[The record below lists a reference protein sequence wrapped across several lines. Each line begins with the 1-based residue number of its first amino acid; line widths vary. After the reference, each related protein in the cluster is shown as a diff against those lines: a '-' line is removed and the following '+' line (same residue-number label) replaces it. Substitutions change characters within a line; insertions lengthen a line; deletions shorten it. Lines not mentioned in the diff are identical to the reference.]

1 MCFVF
6 GFTFASVHLPWIE
19 NYSQNV
25 GIRVVQVILWVP
37 AGYVIVPMFLTAAV
51 IVLTTAVIVLMEE
64 ITQWRKQRHG

>member
-25 GIRVVQVILWVP
+25 GIRVVQVILGVP
-37 AGYVIVPMFLTAAV
+37 VGYVIVPMILTAA
-51 IVLTTAVIVLMEE
+51 AIVLMEE
-64 ITQWRKQRHG
+64 VTQWRKQRHG